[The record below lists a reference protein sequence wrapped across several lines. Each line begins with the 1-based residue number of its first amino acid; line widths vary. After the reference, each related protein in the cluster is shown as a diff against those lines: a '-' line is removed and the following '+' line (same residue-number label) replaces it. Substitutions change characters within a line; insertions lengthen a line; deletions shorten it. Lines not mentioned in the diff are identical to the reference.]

1 MRRISNPQIGRLV
14 QRPLYSPVAMTDAWS
29 LPDPPAMRLN

>member
-14 QRPLYSPVAMTDAWS
+14 QRSSYVTVAMTNASS